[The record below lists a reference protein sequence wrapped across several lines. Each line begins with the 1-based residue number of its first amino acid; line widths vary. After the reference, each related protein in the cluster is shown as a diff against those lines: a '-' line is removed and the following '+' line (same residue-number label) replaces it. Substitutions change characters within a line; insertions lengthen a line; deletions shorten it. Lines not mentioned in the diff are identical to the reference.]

1 MNDTRFIYLA
11 DIFCPWCYGFGP
23 VMKRLAAENPGMP
36 VEVVGGNLIS
46 RPMTLAEDLAANPGL
61 VDFWRKVEKT
71 VGRPLTGAIEAA
83 LAGREVRMYSP
94 GADEILVTLNR
105 LAPGHELDQLLDLED
120 LFYLK
125 GADMFAGETL
135 AGIAARWGIPPAKL
149 EGALDT
155 EAAMAATR
163 RNLTEAEALLGEV
176 GSYPSVFVARGDTV
190 YAVSRGFVRYE
201 TVASLLRDALNDL
214 GVAPAGHEGCSF
226 AEECSTGGGKRGA
239 PA

>member
-23 VMKRLAAENPGMP
+23 VMKRLAGENPGMP

-61 VDFWRKVEKT
+61 VDFWRSVEKT

-83 LAGREVRMYSP
+83 LSGRQVRMYSP

-105 LAPGHELDQLLDLED
+105 LAPGHALDQLLDLEE

-125 GADMFAGETL
+125 GADMFARETL
-135 AGIAARWGIPPAKL
+135 AGIAARWAIPPERL

-155 EAAMAATR
+155 EAALAATR
-163 RNLTEAEALLGEV
+163 RDLAEAEKLLGEV
-176 GSYPSVFVARGDTV
+176 GSYPSVFVARGDRI
-190 YAVSRGFVRYE
+190 YAVSRGYVRYE
-201 TVASLLRDALNDL
+201 TVASLLKDALADL
-214 GVAPAGHEGCSF
+214 DIAPGGHEGCSF
-226 AEECSTGGGKRGA
+226 AEDCTAGKGRSR
-239 PA
+239 P